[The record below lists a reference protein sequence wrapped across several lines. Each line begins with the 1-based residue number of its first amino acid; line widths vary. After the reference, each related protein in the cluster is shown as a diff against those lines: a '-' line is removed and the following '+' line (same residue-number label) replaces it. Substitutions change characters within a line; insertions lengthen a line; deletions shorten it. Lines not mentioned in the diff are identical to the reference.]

1 MDPEYIDI
9 AKINIGDIEDIDI
22 SDIDDIDDDIAE
34 NRPVIRG
41 YIRDRQNPFE
51 QYDEDEFERRYRFR
65 KDSRT
70 LWYFTNDPRR
80 TCEN

>member
-1 MDPEYIDI
+1 MILQKLI
-9 AKINIGDIEDIDI
+9 LV
-22 SDIDDIDDDIAE
+22 E
-34 NRPVIRG
+34 NEPVIRG

-70 LWYFTNDPRR
+70 VW
-80 TCEN
+80 